1 MNWETRLKLFLEK
14 NSINQQEYDEFVSI
28 GKTLKDDADIEKYMQ
43 YGEGIYLLL
52 GEDINTE
59 DDIES

>member
-1 MNWETRLKLFLEK
+1 MNWETKLKLFLKK

-28 GKTLKDDADIEKYMQ
+28 GKTLKHDVDLEKYKQ

-52 GEDINTE
+52 GKDINTE
-59 DDIES
+59 DDVV

>member
-59 DDIES
+59 DDIDS